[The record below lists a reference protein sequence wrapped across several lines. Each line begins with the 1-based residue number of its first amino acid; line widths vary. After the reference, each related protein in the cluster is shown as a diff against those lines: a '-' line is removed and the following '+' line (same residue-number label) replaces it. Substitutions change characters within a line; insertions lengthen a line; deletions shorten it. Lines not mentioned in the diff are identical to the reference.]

1 MASRLLGQ
9 PPLNPRACDGKEKK
23 YFYAVYESRVVG
35 FFLGVRKK
43 SGLQEDIAT
52 LSFVHIIIA
61 GVVGALIF
69 MAILLLVVKA
79 VVSH

>member
-1 MASRLLGQ
+1 M
-9 PPLNPRACDGKEKK
+9 KK
-23 YFYAVYESRVVG
+23 KSSFLQSMKAVMWG
-35 FFLGVRKK
+35 FLGVRKQ
-43 SGLQEDIAT
+43 SGLQEDVAS

-69 MAILLLVVKA
+69 MALLLLIVKA

>member
-1 MASRLLGQ
+1 M
-9 PPLNPRACDGKEKK
+9 KK
-23 YFYAVYESRVVG
+23 KNSFIQSMKAVMWG
-35 FFLGVRKK
+35 FLGVRKQ
-43 SGLQEDIAT
+43 SGLQEDVAS

-69 MAILLLVVKA
+69 MGALLLIVKL

>member
-1 MASRLLGQ
+1 M
-9 PPLNPRACDGKEKK
+9 EKK
-23 YFYAVYESRVVG
+23 KSSFLQSMKAVMWG
-35 FFLGVRKK
+35 FLGVRKQ
-43 SGLQEDIAT
+43 SGLQEDVAT

-69 MAILLLVVKA
+69 MAILLLIVKA

>member
-1 MASRLLGQ
+1 M
-9 PPLNPRACDGKEKK
+9 KK
-23 YFYAVYESRVVG
+23 KSTFMQSMKAVFWG
-35 FFLGVRKK
+35 FLGVRKK
-43 SGLQEDIAT
+43 AGLQEDVAS

-69 MAILLLVVKA
+69 MAILLLIVKV

>member
-1 MASRLLGQ
+1 M
-9 PPLNPRACDGKEKK
+9 KK
-23 YFYAVYESRVVG
+23 KSSFMQSMKAVMWG
-35 FFLGVRKK
+35 FLGVRKK
-43 SGLQEDIAT
+43 SGLQEDVAS

-69 MAILLLVVKA
+69 MGALLLIVKV

>member
-1 MASRLLGQ
+1 M
-9 PPLNPRACDGKEKK
+9 KK
-23 YFYAVYESRVVG
+23 KSSFMRSMKAVMWG
-35 FFLGVRKK
+35 FLGVRKK
-43 SGLQEDIAT
+43 SGLQEDVAS

-69 MAILLLVVKA
+69 MGALLLIVKV

>member
-1 MASRLLGQ
+1 M
-9 PPLNPRACDGKEKK
+9 KK
-23 YFYAVYESRVVG
+23 KSSFWQSMKAVMWS
-35 FFLGVRKK
+35 FLGVRKQ
-43 SGLQEDIAT
+43 SGLQEDVAS

-69 MAILLLVVKA
+69 MAILLLIVKA